1 MHKVSTAN
9 GVNAPGSV
17 GRGRVGK
24 PAAQFPAFS
33 RLRLV
38 VLGGQALALNP
49 DLNSA

>member
-17 GRGRVGK
+17 GQGGVGK
-24 PAAQFPAFS
+24 PAAQLPAFP

-38 VLGGQALALNP
+38 ALWGQALALNP
-49 DLNSA
+49 DLNLA